1 MAQSTNLTGC
11 FEVTEIL
18 CSIGYSDS
26 KIPGFPDLSK
36 HNNWMAKC
44 LTHDIYMKLKDKKTS
59 SGFTLDQMIQTGV
72 DNPGHPFIY
81 TVGMSVVIWTMVR
94 SSHIASE
101 TAKILNLLNYI
112 FNYIFQQFYTWGM
125 IFSEKWLQLQLYCC
139 RKGLEVYIYFSSG
152 LWECRF
158 D

>member
-1 MAQSTNLTGC
+1 MAQSPNFQELTGC

-18 CSIGYSDS
+18 CSIDYSDS

-81 TVGMSVVIWTMVR
+81 TVGMSVTPIDYVLSLT
-94 SSHIASE
+94 H
-101 TAKILNLLNYI
+101 YI
-112 FNYIFQQFYTWGM
+112 
-125 IFSEKWLQLQLYCC
+125 
-139 RKGLEVYIYFSSG
+139 
-152 LWECRF
+152 
-158 D
+158 